1 MDKKKLTKILANV
14 VCPILFFAWLLIA
27 VLLLGPGDELT
38 AADIKILIYLG
49 VAEAITLTAAFF
61 LSRKVKKAEAPEI
74 APVKSAYD
82 KLNKRRGALLT
93 VAAYV
98 IAFAFCIG
106 GLFLDIRAAQYH
118 IVYVICLVCCCALP
132 LILGVVGYFIKKRYE
147 AKLNNMRIAEKQQYM
162 FSHRAMAAETA
173 AQKLRLLKKLKLASD
188 IYAGFLALLGAGIAV
203 CGGALFP
210 DWAVGVTFI
219 SAVPILACLARI
231 RFPLGKEV
239 FEDDES
245 CTCAADYPELYRL
258 AEKARATL
266 GRKGEVRIS
275 FDTDCNAGISKVGN
289 TYLVQL
295 GVVLLNIMS
304 EDELYCI
311 LLHEFSH
318 MLSENGDAMR
328 LAEYNDWLVRGG
340 NQYFCDDLLSPLFSC
355 FDTIYNFQYFLYRY
369 SSTVETEEKADR
381 SMAHFA
387 DKQTAASALLKL
399 KYYELFD
406 WENSVLD
413 DQSPYVSEE
422 PAPDIVRQLINRFK
436 ALMPERTQLYNKLAA
451 AEILAKNASHPTV
464 RMRLDAL
471 NVHQYQT
478 IEQKSSQAYLDETN
492 KALSFI
498 DGAICKNQA
507 EHYADKRKEEYLK
520 PKELIDKWE
529 SDGCPLIASEYSNIC
544 SALRSLGR
552 LSDAETLC
560 DRAIAQL
567 TKAASRDAMFIKGV
581 LMIHR
586 FDPDGID
593 YIYKAMENNGN
604 YTEVG
609 LEQIGN
615 FCCIA
620 GLQEQ
625 LEQYR
630 ERSVELLQRQLDLY
644 DKANE
649 LNAGDDLS
657 TEHLPE
663 ELLHDITEL
672 IASINTG
679 CIQKVYLVRK
689 TVTEDFFTSVLVMR
703 FDEGT
708 ADEVIS
714 ELMMKLANY
723 LCVCDDRQFSLFE
736 YSDAIDFDA
745 IPDSCIYERQ

>member
-14 VCPILFFAWLLIA
+14 VCPTLFFVWLLIA
-27 VLLLGPGDELT
+27 VLLFDPGDELT
-38 AADIKILIYLG
+38 AKDTKVLICLG

-61 LSRKVKKAEAPEI
+61 LSRKVKKDEVPETV
-74 APVKSAYD
+74 PVKSAYE
-82 KLNKRRGALLT
+82 KLSEKRGTFLMI
-93 VAAYV
+93 AAFV
-98 IAFAFCIG
+98 IAFVFLIG
-106 GLFLDIRAAQYH
+106 GLFLGIRAAQYH
-118 IVYVICLVCCCALP
+118 SVYVICLVCCCALP
-132 LILGVVGYFIKKRYE
+132 VILGVVGYFIKKRYE
-147 AKLNNMRIAEKQQYM
+147 AKLYNMRIAEIRQYM
-162 FSHRAMAAETA
+162 LSHRAMAAETA
-173 AQKLRLLKKLKLASD
+173 AQKLRLLKKLRLASD
-188 IYAGFLALLGAGIAV
+188 IYAVFLALLGAGIAV
-203 CGGALFP
+203 CGGALLS
-210 DWAVGVTFI
+210 DWAVAVI
-219 SAVPILACLARI
+219 AVSAMPILACLARI
-231 RFPLGKEV
+231 RFPLGKE
-239 FEDDES
+239 FFADDES
-245 CTCAADYPELYRL
+245 CVDAADYPELYRL

-266 GRKGEVRIS
+266 GCEGEVRIS
-275 FDTDCNAGISKVGN
+275 FDPECNAGISKVGN
-289 TYLVQL
+289 VYWVRL

-328 LAEYNDWLVRGG
+328 LSQYNDWLMRGG
-340 NQYFCDDLLSPLFSC
+340 NTNYYSKLLSPLFSC
-355 FDTIYNFQYFLYRY
+355 FDTIYNFQFFLYAY
-369 SSTVETEEKADR
+369 SSAVETEEKADR

-387 DKQTAASALLKL
+387 DRQTAASALLKL

-406 WENSVLD
+406 WESLALD
-413 DQSPYVSEE
+413 DQSPYISEK
-422 PAPDIVRQLINRFK
+422 PAPDIVRQLISRFK
-436 ALMPERTQLYNKLAA
+436 TLMPERTQLYNKLAA
-451 AEILAKNASHPTV
+451 AEILAKNASHPTM

-471 NVHQYQT
+471 DVHEYRT
-478 IEQKSSQAYLDETN
+478 VESKSSQAYLDEAD

-498 DGAICKNQA
+498 DRMIYESQT

-529 SDGCPLIASEYSNIC
+529 CDDRPLIASEYSDVC

-552 LSDAETLC
+552 ISDAEMLC
-560 DRAIAQL
+560 DRAIEQL
-567 TKAASRDAMFIKGV
+567 TKTASRDAMFIKGV

-586 FDPDGID
+586 FDPGGIE

-604 YTEVG
+604 YTDAG

-630 ERSVELLQRQLDLY
+630 ERSVELLQRQVDVY

-649 LNAGDDLS
+649 LNSGNDLS

-663 ELLHDITEL
+663 ELLRGITEH
-672 IASINTG
+672 IASLNTG
-679 CIQKVYLVRK
+679 CIRKVYLVRK
-689 TVTEDFFTSVLVMR
+689 TVNEDFSTSAVVVR
-703 FDEGT
+703 FDEDT

-736 YSDAIDFDA
+736 YSGAIDFEA